1 MPKKL
6 HDALKKRAK
15 KLFGTTEGDRA
26 GAYIYGTMAK
36 LKKQGK
42 IK

>member
-6 HDALKKRAK
+6 EN
-15 KLFGTTEGDRA
+15 KLRKQARKMGLLGDRRDR
-26 GAYIYGTMAK
+26 YIYGTMAK